1 MHSSKKGNRPIKAN
15 NIDWTL
21 VPQTRLGGWWHSYG
35 PHGHQVY
42 LKREDEVRFGMTG
55 GKLRKYASIL
65 PWLQQRRIQTVALI
79 GSANSNQMLSASMLL
94 RENGIRPVP
103 FLKKGHAEGTNQ
115 FLLSLLVSK
124 AEWHLIASKDWSN
137 VENLAAEFVAECR
150 AAGNRAV
157 FLPEGACVKE
167 ALAGAM
173 TLAADIRRNE
183 EEAGEFR
190 DIFIDA
196 GTGLSAAALLLGMFD
211 LDMPA
216 KLHVTLM
223 ADKEAVFLQKFQVY
237 AAWYEELHERK
248 LPDLT
253 ERMVLHRPI
262 FGRSYGSVNAE
273 VIAAI
278 KRFASMGIFTDPIYS
293 AKHLATAESILDQM
307 KGRTNALVI
316 HSGGAQA
323 LPGYAHLFGE

>member
-1 MHSSKKGNRPIKAN
+1 M
-15 NIDWTL
+15 
-21 VPQTRLGGWWHSYG
+21 PQTRLGGWWHFYG
-35 PHGHQVY
+35 PHWHQVY

-65 PWLQQRRIQTVALI
+65 PWLQTRRIQTVALI

-115 FLLSLLVSK
+115 FLLSLLVPRD
-124 AEWHLIASKDWSN
+124 EWHLIDSAQWPE
-137 VENLAAEFVAECR
+137 VEKLAAEFVAACR
-150 AAGNRAV
+150 ADGNRALY
-157 FLPEGACVKE
+157 LPEGACVKE

-183 EEAGEFR
+183 EEAGEFT

-196 GTGLSAAALLLGMFD
+196 GTGLSAAALLFGMFD
-211 LDMPA
+211 LGMKA
-216 KLHVTLM
+216 KLHITLM
-223 ADKEAVFLQKFQVY
+223 ADKEEVFLQKFETY
-237 AAWYEELHERK
+237 KAWYTELFERP
-248 LPDLT
+248 LPDLRD
-253 ERMVLHRPI
+253 RMVLHRPA

-278 KRFASMGIFTDPIYS
+278 KRFAGMGIFTDPIYS
-293 AKHLATAESILDQM
+293 AKHLATAEKILEEMSHRSI
-307 KGRTNALVI
+307 ALVI

-323 LPGYAHLFGE
+323 LPGYAHLFQD